1 MNYELK
7 KGYMKPAIRQVV
19 VHRDDHLLKSS
30 SHQATAGT
38 HLTHRDSVEQEN
50 QSRPYI
56 WD

>member
-1 MNYELK
+1 MNYEFK